1 MAALKN
7 PGNGNG
13 DGDGSEELKPAS
25 LLHILV
31 TASEVYKYSIIYV
44 LIFSMTFWA
53 VVFGFFM
60 LAIVRGPFSVV
71 RPHVIH
77 WISDLAR
84 PGFCFESCIW
94 NST

>member
-7 PGNGNG
+7 LGNGNG
-13 DGDGSEELKPAS
+13 DGDGSEELRPVS

-84 PGFCFESCIW
+84 PGFCFESCIR

>member
-7 PGNGNG
+7 LGNGNG
-13 DGDGSEELKPAS
+13 DGDGSEELRPVS

-31 TASEVYKYSIIYV
+31 TTSEVCKYSIIYV

-60 LAIVRGPFSVV
+60 LAIVRGPFSIAQ
-71 RPHVIH
+71 PHVIH

-84 PGFCFESCIW
+84 LRFCFESCI
-94 NST
+94 